1 MFRLQLTDTT
11 RQPWASV
18 LFVVPLVV
26 FYEVGVRMLGPVP
39 DDLRTG
45 ADVWT
50 REVLAH
56 FGIVTWSAPL
66 LLVAGLTLWAL
77 LFSKGPLED
86 PVGAWIAMALQSVL
100 FAALLFLG
108 MQLAYPAIAFVGGS
122 IQDPLDR
129 LMAVPADLPTSSPE
143 QTWTSMVR
151 FMGAGIYEETLF
163 RLFLF
168 SMIRLLFVLGD
179 FPDGWS
185 SVLAAI
191 LSSLAFAAAH
201 QVGLGHLNVSIFLY
215 RTLAGL
221 YFAWLYRQRGFGVA
235 IGAHVGYDVLVGLIV
250 R

>member
-1 MFRLQLTDTT
+1 MFRLKLTDTT
-11 RQPWASV
+11 RHPWASV

-26 FYEVGVRMLGPVP
+26 CYEVGVRVLGPVP

-56 FGIVTWSAPL
+56 FGVVTWSAPL
-66 LLVAGLTLWAL
+66 LLVAGLILRAL
-77 LFSKGPLED
+77 FTARGPLDD

-100 FAALLFLG
+100 FAAILFLG
-108 MQLAYPAIAFVGGS
+108 MQLLYPAIALVGGS

-129 LMAVPADLPTSSPE
+129 LMAVQPDVRSTSPE
-143 QTWTSMVR
+143 LTWTSMVR

-179 FPDGWS
+179 FPEGWS

-201 QVGLGHLNVSIFLY
+201 QVGLGHVNVSIFLY
-215 RTLAGL
+215 RTVAGV
-221 YFAWLYRQRGFGVA
+221 YFAWLYQQRGFGVA
-235 IGAHVGYDVLVGLIV
+235 VGAHVGFDILVGLV
-250 R
+250 MR

>member
-1 MFRLQLTDTT
+1 MFRLKLTDTT
-11 RQPWASV
+11 RLPWASV

-86 PVGAWIAMALQSVL
+86 PMGTWIAMAMQSVL

-129 LMAVPADLPTSSPE
+129 LMAMPDVASSSPE

-201 QVGLGHLNVSIFLY
+201 QVGLGHVNVSIFLY

-221 YFAWLYRQRGFGVA
+221 YFAWLFQRRGFGVA
-235 IGAHVGYDVLVGLIV
+235 VGSHVGFDILVGLIM

>member
-1 MFRLQLTDTT
+1 MIRLQLTET
-11 RQPWASV
+11 RHPWASV

-26 FYEVGVRMLGPVP
+26 FYEVGVRILGPVP

-56 FGIVTWSAPL
+56 FGVVTWSAPL
-66 LLVAGLTLWAL
+66 LLVAGLIVRAL
-77 LFSKGPLED
+77 FTARGPLED

-100 FAALLFLG
+100 FAAILFVG
-108 MQLAYPAIAFVGGS
+108 MQLAYPAIALVGGS

-129 LMAVPADLPTSSPE
+129 LMAVQTDVGSTTPE

-151 FMGAGIYEETLF
+151 YMGAGIYEETLF
-163 RLFLF
+163 RLCLF
-168 SMIRLLFVLGD
+168 SVIRLLFVLGD
-179 FPDGWS
+179 FPEGWS
-185 SVLAAI
+185 SVLAAL

-201 QVGLGHLNVSIFLY
+201 QVGLGHVNVSIFLY
-215 RTLAGL
+215 RSVAGI

-235 IGAHVGYDVLVGLIV
+235 VGAHVGFDILVGLVI

>member
-50 REVLAH
+50 RQVLAH

-66 LLVAGLTLWAL
+66 LLVAGLVLWAL
-77 LFSKGPLED
+77 VFSRKPFED
-86 PVGAWIAMALQSVL
+86 PMGTWIAMALQSVL
-100 FAALLFLG
+100 FAAILFVG
-108 MQLAYPAIAFVGGS
+108 MQLAFPAIAFVGGA

-129 LMAVPADLPTSSPE
+129 LMDVSSLAPE
-143 QTWTSMVR
+143 ETWTSMVR
-151 FMGAGIYEETLF
+151 YMGAGIYEETLF

-179 FPDGWS
+179 FPEGWS
-185 SVLAAI
+185 SVLAAVV
-191 LSSLAFAAAH
+191 SSLAFAAAH
-201 QVGLGHLNVSIFLY
+201 QVGIGHVNVPIFLY

-235 IGAHVGYDVLVGLIV
+235 IGAHVGYDILVGLVV